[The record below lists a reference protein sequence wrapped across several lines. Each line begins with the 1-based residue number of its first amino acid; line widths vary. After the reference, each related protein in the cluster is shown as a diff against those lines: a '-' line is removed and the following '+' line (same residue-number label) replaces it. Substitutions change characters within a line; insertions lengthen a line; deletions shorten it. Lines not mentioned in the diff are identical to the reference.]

1 MTKEAFN
8 FFFNTHFDT
17 VRNYIFYR
25 SGDAELA
32 TDIAQETFMTIWEKK
47 IDTDKKKIKG
57 LLFKIAGNLFIN
69 QYRKQQTALKFN
81 NRFEINNEEFSP
93 ENEFEFKELKQKY
106 ETAISILPE
115 KQRLVFLMSRYDGL
129 KYHEIEEHL
138 SISIKTVEK
147 RMSKTLTFM
156 KQRLNT

>member
-1 MTKEAFN
+1 LTKEAFI
-8 FFFNTHFDT
+8 FFFNTHFDA

-25 SGDAELA
+25 SGNAELA

-57 LLFKIAGNLFIN
+57 LLYKIAGNLFIN
-69 QYRKQQTALKFN
+69 QYRKQQTIFKFN
-81 NRFEINNEEFSP
+81 NRFEVNNEEFSP
-93 ENEFEFKELKQKY
+93 ENEFEFKELKEKY
-106 ETAISILPE
+106 EQAISILPE

-129 KYHEIEEHL
+129 KYHEIAENL

-156 KQRLNT
+156 RQTLNT